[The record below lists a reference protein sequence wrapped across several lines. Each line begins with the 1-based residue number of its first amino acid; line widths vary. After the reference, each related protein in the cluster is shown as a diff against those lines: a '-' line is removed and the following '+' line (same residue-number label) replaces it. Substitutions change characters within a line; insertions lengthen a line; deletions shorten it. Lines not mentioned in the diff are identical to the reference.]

1 MKRKGPMIALTLAA
15 GLALGMLGSQVFGNQ
30 HDADEEPIVRA
41 ELDNRPLETVE
52 NGQGRVVQVQL
63 APGASFADGPT
74 VTYPAE
80 EFVYIVEGSGT
91 LQREGEEIE
100 VEAGD
105 SIYNGF
111 EEPHNLIN
119 TGDETLK
126 VVAVWIGEQGA
137 F

>member
-1 MKRKGPMIALTLAA
+1 MKRKGTFTMLTLAV
-15 GLALGMLGSQVFGNQ
+15 GLVLGMLGSQVFGNQ
-30 HDADEEPIVRA
+30 HGDEEPIDRA

-52 NGQGRVVQVQL
+52 DGQGRVVQVRL

-80 EFVYIVEGSGT
+80 EFVYVVEGSGT

-119 TGDETLK
+119 TGNEPLT
-126 VVAVWIGEQGA
+126 VVAVWIGEEGA